1 MIGKISNKYQSK
13 FMVKKIFLLF
23 IIIIFS
29 TNNSNAFQK
38 NAENFILDTTRNAK
52 NIILNLKIDDSQ
64 KRKELEKLALDSV
77 DVEGLAK
84 YTLGEERKNLSDKKI
99 SEFVKIFKIFF
110 SKNLSNKL
118 KDYSDQDVKVT
129 GSKKI
134 SDNYVLVSSKIISA
148 KDKQEIQVDWRVF
161 LIDNKL
167 VIRDLVVEGLSLA
180 RTQREEFSS
189 IISNKGFENLLK
201 ILQEYI
207 SKN

>member
-1 MIGKISNKYQSK
+1 MI
-13 FMVKKIFLLF
+13 KKILLLL
-23 IIIIFS
+23 IITIFTTS
-29 TNNSNAFQK
+29 NSFAFQK
-38 NAENFILDTTRNAK
+38 AAEDFILKTTKNAK
-52 NIILNLKIDDSQ
+52 NIILNSTISDEEKKNQ
-64 KRKELEKLALDSV
+64 LEKLALDSV

-99 SEFVKIFKIFF
+99 SEFVTTFKIFF

-118 KDYSDQDVKVT
+118 TDYSDQEVKVT

-134 SDNYVLVSSKIISA
+134 SDNYVLVNSKIVSA
-148 KDKQEIQVDWRVF
+148 KDKQEILVDWRVF

-180 RTQREEFSS
+180 RTQREEFAS
-189 IISNKGFENLLK
+189 IISNKGFENLIK
-201 ILQEYI
+201 NLQEYI

>member
-1 MIGKISNKYQSK
+1 MAFTTSNS
-13 FMVKKIFLLF
+13 F
-23 IIIIFS
+23 
-29 TNNSNAFQK
+29 AFQK
-38 NAENFILDTTRNAK
+38 DAENFILTTTKNAK
-52 NIILNLKIDDSQ
+52 NIILNSTISEVE
-64 KRKELEKLALDSV
+64 KRKQLEKLALGSV

-99 SEFVKIFKIFF
+99 SEFVTTFKVFF

-118 KDYSDQDVKVT
+118 KDYSDQEVKIT

-134 SDNYVLVSSKIISA
+134 SDNYVLVNSKIIST
-148 KDKQEIQVDWRVF
+148 KDKQEILVDWRVF

-180 RTQREEFSS
+180 RTQREEFAS
-189 IISNKGFENLLK
+189 IISNKGFENLIK
-201 ILQEYI
+201 NLQEYI

>member
-1 MIGKISNKYQSK
+1 
-13 FMVKKIFLLF
+13 MVKKIFLLF

>member
-1 MIGKISNKYQSK
+1 MI
-13 FMVKKIFLLF
+13 KKIFLLL
-23 IIIIFS
+23 IITIFTTS
-29 TNNSNAFQK
+29 NSFAFQK
-38 NAENFILDTTRNAK
+38 AAEDFILKTTKNAK
-52 NIILNLKIDDSQ
+52 NIILNSTISDEEKKNQ
-64 KRKELEKLALDSV
+64 LEKLALDSV

-99 SEFVKIFKIFF
+99 SEFVTTFKIFF

-118 KDYSDQDVKVT
+118 TDYSDQEVKVT

-134 SDNYVLVSSKIISA
+134 SDNYVLVNSKIVSI
-148 KDKQEIQVDWRVF
+148 KDNQEIIVDWRVF

-180 RTQREEFSS
+180 RTQREEFAS
-189 IISNKGFENLLK
+189 IISNKGFENLIK
-201 ILQEYI
+201 NLQEYI